1 MSSIQTF
8 RYKRKKLTVI
18 FWDSKIWFELKEI
31 CFLLKTRK
39 DDGIY
44 KLSFDIPEYMAD
56 EDKRLKNKPKL
67 ISASGLEYL
76 IRRVTMSPQRREKLE
91 DLYDWICAEVMP
103 AFDSYL
109 RSWL

>member
-31 CFLLKTRK
+31 CFILKTRK

-56 EDKRLKNKPKL
+56 EDKRLKNKPPNFFCFFSNPFVLPRKMKEFL
-67 ISASGLEYL
+67 
-76 IRRVTMSPQRREKLE
+76 RV
-91 DLYDWICAEVMP
+91 
-103 AFDSYL
+103 
-109 RSWL
+109 